1 MRSSKSANP
10 IGKTAE
16 PFFISTN
23 SLSRRPTAALT
34 LLDSRLTLSFQL
46 AAGEAG
52 KAVRIGRGPAT
63 VIGSSS
69 RKPGHPPLAQ
79 RPAPFARKGEAGSP
93 RASHG
98 AFFFGEGFLAGIVGD
113 L

>member
-1 MRSSKSANP
+1 MRVPAFAVRPRTPLPLPAN
-10 IGKTAE
+10 
-16 PFFISTN
+16 F
-23 SLSRRPTAALT
+23 LAACSFSQLT
-34 LLDSRLTLSFQL
+34 PPHSRLTLNFQL

-79 RPAPFARKGEAGSP
+79 RLAPFARKNAAGSP
-93 RASHG
+93 RGSRG
-98 AFFFGEGFLAGIVGD
+98 AVFVFRGNSRQD
-113 L
+113 R